1 MPTLLL
7 DGTLTAVSPI
17 AIILPGSEDKRTPAG
32 APRKRM
38 LRDGLMVETVYVPPS
53 SLRGRLRHLL
63 TTELMRMQ
71 NAVEQRGFTASSN
84 HLSSR

>member
-17 AIILPGSEDKRTPAG
+17 AIILPGSEDGRTPPG

-38 LRDGLMVETVYVPPS
+38 LRDGPADLAE
-53 SLRGRLRHLL
+53 RHDDHLAEAYGS
-63 TTELMRMQ
+63 TTCE
-71 NAVEQRGFTASSN
+71 
-84 HLSSR
+84 